1 MPRLSSPFITK
12 GMGRTTLS
20 DKTISKR
27 KVMHEQRL
35 MALFG
40 RLMADCEAMLTPAQF
55 AAVEKRAKALS
66 AVRRTLKEVYTK
78 ESEGGETGMH
88 DDEQDTADTL
98 EAWKL
103 RLERKLDRLA
113 GARSASG
120 VDGRDNE
127 PGDRQGDT
135 E

>member
-1 MPRLSSPFITK
+1 
-12 GMGRTTLS
+12 
-20 DKTISKR
+20 
-27 KVMHEQRL
+27 
-35 MALFG
+35 
-40 RLMADCEAMLTPAQF
+40 MLTPAEF

-120 VDGRDNE
+120 VDGRDHQ

>member
-1 MPRLSSPFITK
+1 MPRTRSPFINR

-20 DKTISKR
+20 DKTIAKR

-40 RLMADCEAMLTPAQF
+40 RLMVDCEAMLTPADY
-55 AAVEKRAKALS
+55 AAVEKQAKALS

-120 VDGRDNE
+120 VDGRDRQS
-127 PGDRQGDT
+127 GDRQGDT